1 MPRITIPIVAVVAF
15 ATTATPVWASSLLLD
30 RHPEKVVA
38 MEIAEN
44 SRSAVSSSVTIDGP
58 WKIAH
63 TIDGVRTWE
72 APLPVRPRTLFFHRP
87 PSGMKLHQK
96 TGDKSRSLK
105 YGAGLEYLSSPSTW
119 AFTRESVQVRRTL
132 DDGMPN
138 NSEYSIRYAK
148 SASREKDLNRSMND
162 MSLTDF
168 VFRSIQVAATSRHG
182 LFLPAPSNIRYAI
195 TTPEDAVLRF
205 DAMIVPLES
214 ALPGRDSDGASIEV
228 TVNDTT
234 IASINVEATIK
245 THRVDLSGFAGQN
258 IELSL
263 STSPKDNAD
272 LDYVFIG
279 EPTVYTPDET
289 PPQVVLIFIDTLR
302 PDHMSLYG
310 YHRPTTPKLD
320 AWAKDAAV
328 FTQARSVAPWTL
340 PSTRTMVTGTHPERW
355 DKLERLQNRFAK
367 AGWSTGMI
375 AGNVYLSSNFEMA
388 DGWGTHRCINW
399 PQGSVQVNRGLQFL
413 DDHKDQPS
421 FLLLHLMDMHLPYTE
436 PFTYRHK
443 FAGETP
449 KELGDD
455 YFLRNEITRVA
466 KKMGESGQQYVRD
479 RYDNNLL
486 YLDDQVDRIL
496 SRLHEDATVMIV
508 SDHGEEFWDHGGFE
522 HGHTLFDELLRVPL
536 ILKGT
541 EVTAGQF
548 DAPTSLLDVA
558 PTLAGLAGLDTAG
571 MVGADLRGLANGS
584 ATTIFEARPQA
595 FGRPLY
601 GLRKWGSL
609 DQGLKY
615 TVSEGSESIYN
626 LSNDAQET
634 NNLIDTEDPAPSRE
648 ALSTALERP
657 VVPVWRI
664 TPSRVRSG
672 DPVRVTIRQPMRG
685 SWVGDDPTMN
695 GRASIKI
702 EDEKWVARWPKQ
714 RGQVEVFAIP
724 PQPLPDT
731 IDVDLKVGSK
741 TETYTINLKDR
752 APVPTGSPDTLLKA
766 RLGGRSL
773 VFTTGWAPVPSE
785 LDSAIEGFDEEVAG
799 DLESIGYIDH

>member
-1 MPRITIPIVAVVAF
+1 MLRIAIQMVAVVAF
-15 ATTATPVWASSLLLD
+15 ATTATSAWASALLLD

-44 SRSAVSSSVTIDGP
+44 SRSTVPNSVTIDGP
-58 WKIAH
+58 WKIVH

-87 PSGMKLHQK
+87 PSGMKLDHT
-96 TGDKSRSLK
+96 TGDETRTLK
-105 YGAGLEYLSSPSTW
+105 YGAELEHLSSPSTW

-132 DDGMPN
+132 DDGIPN
-138 NSEYSIRYAK
+138 TQEYAIRYAK
-148 SASREKDLNRSMND
+148 AATREKGLNRSMTD
-162 MSLTDF
+162 TSLTDF
-168 VFRSIQVAATSRHG
+168 VFRSIQVADTSRHG
-182 LFLPAPSNIRYAI
+182 LFLPAPSNIAFSI
-195 TTPEDAVLRF
+195 TVPENALLRF
-205 DAMIVPLES
+205 DGMITPPEL
-214 ALPGRDSDGASIEV
+214 AQPGVDSDGAIVDIIVNEEKVDSIL
-228 TVNDTT
+228 
-234 IASINVEATIK
+234 IEAQIK
-245 THRVDLSGFAGQN
+245 THRVDLSSYAGQN
-258 IELSL
+258 VQLSL
-263 STSPKDNAD
+263 STHSKDSAA

-279 EPTVYTPDET
+279 EPTVYTPDES

-310 YHRPTTPKLD
+310 YPRPTTPKLD
-320 AWAKDAAV
+320 QWAKDAAV

-375 AGNVYLSSNFEMA
+375 AGNVYLSSNFDMA
-388 DGWGTHRCINW
+388 DGWGTHRCVNW

-413 DDHKDQPS
+413 DEHKDQPS

-436 PFTYRHK
+436 PFTYRHT
-443 FAGETP
+443 FAGDTP
-449 KELGDD
+449 KELGGD

-466 KKMGESGQQYVRD
+466 KKMGEPGQQYVRD
-479 RYDNNLL
+479 RYDNNLR
-486 YLDDQVDRIL
+486 YLDDQIERVL
-496 SRLHEDATVMIV
+496 SQLGDDATVMIV

-522 HGHTLFDELLRVPL
+522 HGHSLFDELLRIPM
-536 ILKGT
+536 ILKGV
-541 EVTAGQF
+541 EVTSGQF

-571 MVGADLRGLANGS
+571 MVGSDLRGLANGS
-584 ATTIFEARPQA
+584 ATETFESRPQA

-609 DQGLKY
+609 HQGLKY
-615 TVSEGSESIYN
+615 SIIEGNESIYN
-626 LSNDAQET
+626 ISEDPKEKE
-634 NNLIDTEDPAPSRE
+634 NLIASSETTPSRE

-664 TPSRVRSG
+664 TPNRVRSG
-672 DPVRVTIRQPMRG
+672 EPIRVTIRQPFRG

-695 GRASIKI
+695 GRATIKT

-724 PQPLPDT
+724 PQTLPDS
-731 IDVDLKVGSK
+731 IEVDLKVGSK
-741 TETYTINLKDR
+741 TETYTINLKER
-752 APVPTGSPDTLLKA
+752 SPVPVGSPDTLLTA
-766 RLGGRSL
+766 RLGGRSV
-773 VFTTGWAPVPSE
+773 VFTTSWAPVPSE

-799 DLESIGYIDH
+799 DLESIGYIDN

>member
-1 MPRITIPIVAVVAF
+1 MPRIAIQIVAVVALAAA
-15 ATTATPVWASSLLLD
+15 ATSAWANPVLLD

-38 MEIAEN
+38 MDIAEN
-44 SRSAVSSSVTIDGP
+44 SRATVPNSVTIDGP
-58 WKIAH
+58 WKIIH

-87 PSGMKLHQK
+87 PSGMKLDHNNGEK
-96 TGDKSRSLK
+96 VRSLK
-105 YGAGLEYLSSPSTW
+105 YGAGLEHLGSPSTW

-138 NSEYSIRYAK
+138 ASEYAIRYPKA
-148 SASREKDLNRSMND
+148 ASREKDLNRSMTD
-162 MSLTDF
+162 ASITDF
-168 VFRSIQVAATSRHG
+168 VFRSIQVGDTSRHG
-182 LFLPAPSNIRYAI
+182 LFLPAPSNIQFSVNV
-195 TTPEDAVLRF
+195 PDNAVLRF
-205 DAMIVPLES
+205 DAMITPPES
-214 ALPGRDSDGASIEV
+214 AIPGVVSDGAIFDIMVKDQTVDSILVDAELQ
-228 TVNDTT
+228 
-234 IASINVEATIK
+234 
-245 THRVDLSGFAGQN
+245 THRVDLSDYAGQN
-258 IELSL
+258 IQLSL
-263 STSPKDNAD
+263 STHSQQNTDI
-272 LDYVFIG
+272 DYVFIG
-279 EPTVYTPDET
+279 EPTVYTPDES

-310 YHRPTTPKLD
+310 YDRPTTPKLD
-320 AWAKDAAV
+320 KWATDAAV
-328 FTQARSVAPWTL
+328 FTEGRSVAPWTL

-399 PQGSVQVNRGLQFL
+399 PQGSVQINRGLQFL
-413 DDHKDQPS
+413 EEHKDQPS

-436 PFTYRHK
+436 PFTYRNK

-455 YFLRNEITRVA
+455 YFLRNEINRVA

-479 RYDNNLL
+479 RYDNNLR
-486 YLDDQVDRIL
+486 YLDDQIDRIL
-496 SRLHEDATVMIV
+496 SQLEEDATVMIV

-522 HGHTLFDELLRVPL
+522 HGHTLYDELLRVPL
-536 ILKGT
+536 VLKGVG
-541 EVTAGQF
+541 VTAGEF

-584 ATTIFEARPQA
+584 ATEIFESRPQA

-609 DQGLKY
+609 HNGLKY
-615 TVSEGSESIYN
+615 SVVEGNESIYD
-626 LSNDAQET
+626 LTNDREEKKNIVESSEVDA
-634 NNLIDTEDPAPSRE
+634 SRE

-664 TPSRVRSG
+664 SPNRVRSG
-672 DPVRVTIRQPMRG
+672 DPIRVTMRQPFLG

-695 GRASIKI
+695 GRATIKT

-714 RGQVEVFAIP
+714 RGQVEVFVMP
-724 PQPLPDT
+724 PQNLPESVE
-731 IDVDLKVGSK
+731 VDLKVGSK

-752 APVPTGSPDTLLKA
+752 PEVPVGSPDTLLTA
-766 RLGGRSL
+766 RLGGRSV
-773 VFTTGWAPVPSE
+773 VFTTSWAPVPSE

-799 DLESIGYIDH
+799 DLESIGYIDN